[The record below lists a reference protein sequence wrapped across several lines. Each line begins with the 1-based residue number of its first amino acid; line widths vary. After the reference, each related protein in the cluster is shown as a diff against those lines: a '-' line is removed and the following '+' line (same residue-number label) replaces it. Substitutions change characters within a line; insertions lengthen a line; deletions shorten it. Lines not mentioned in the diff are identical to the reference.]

1 MNAAPSIPDHD
12 YLSDLQGLKSLNPTY
27 LVGLKPGFLTTQED
41 ITAAQKSI
49 FTIINRYGHID
60 TDTFSQTFVTNHQKQ
75 LKNLNKSD
83 EFLKKRRNHIKMQTK
98 GVIDMFLH
106 DLRGNVCTFRGLFEQ
121 QRLKLQKAKK
131 SYRETYDVLS
141 KIANDQEALNTI
153 RKYNPDLE
161 QQILDLTKTRTGT
174 PACDNLQRLSRV
186 LSRNK
191 AFITCLNAGHMTEE
205 EKEEE
210 EEEKEEKEEKKVSPS
225 VGRSRSASSAYSHD
239 ALEPGALE
247 AALPSPRRE
256 RTENN

>member
-1 MNAAPSIPDHD
+1 MNAAPSIPAHD

-27 LVGLKPGFLTTQED
+27 LVGFKPGFLTTQED

-75 LKNLNKSD
+75 LKNLNQND

-106 DLRGNVCTFRGLFEQ
+106 DLRGNVCTFSGLFEQ

-191 AFITCLNAGHMTEE
+191 PFITCLNAGHMTEE
-205 EKEEE
+205 EEE
-210 EEEKEEKEEKKVSPS
+210 EEEKKEEKKDSPS
-225 VGRSRSASSAYSHD
+225 VGRSRSASSSAYSHD

-247 AALPSPRRE
+247 AALPSPRKE
-256 RTENN
+256 RTDNN

>member
-1 MNAAPSIPDHD
+1 
-12 YLSDLQGLKSLNPTY
+12 
-27 LVGLKPGFLTTQED
+27 
-41 ITAAQKSI
+41 
-49 FTIINRYGHID
+49 
-60 TDTFSQTFVTNHQKQ
+60 
-75 LKNLNKSD
+75 
-83 EFLKKRRNHIKMQTK
+83 MQTK

-191 AFITCLNAGHMTEE
+191 PFITCLNAGHMTEE

-210 EEEKEEKEEKKVSPS
+210 EEKDSPS
-225 VGRSRSASSAYSHD
+225 VGRSRSASSSAYSHD

-247 AALPSPRRE
+247 AALPSPRKQ
-256 RTENN
+256 RTDNN